1 MILFIIQFVMGL
13 VLWISLLYFG
23 IQGANSKKADTFLKM
38 FFVLLGI
45 GIFFIVINIGFFASC
60 LINEVR

>member
-1 MILFIIQFVMGL
+1 MILFIIQLVMGL

-23 IQGANSKKADTFLKM
+23 IQGINLKKADTFLKI
-38 FFVLLGI
+38 FFVLLGV